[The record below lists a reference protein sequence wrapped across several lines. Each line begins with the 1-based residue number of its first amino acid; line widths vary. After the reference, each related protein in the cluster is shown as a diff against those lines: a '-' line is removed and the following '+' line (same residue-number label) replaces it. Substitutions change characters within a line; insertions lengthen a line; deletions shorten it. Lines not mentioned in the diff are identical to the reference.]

1 MRGPI
6 IIIIG
11 ERPYWN
17 WKLGLNVRGPSW
29 GPEHRMVRGP
39 IEIERII
46 LIIIIIIIIIIIVV
60 QMNWLFEGFCMDRNV
75 PNFAEN

>member
-1 MRGPI
+1 
-6 IIIIG
+6 
-11 ERPYWN
+11 
-17 WKLGLNVRGPSW
+17 
-29 GPEHRMVRGP
+29 MVRGP

-46 LIIIIIIIIIIIVV
+46 LIIIIIIIIIVV